1 MSAAVPTRLDVDGV
15 AAPPRSN
22 GELVFTAPWE
32 SRAFAMAIS
41 MSESGQI
48 AWEDF
53 RRHLIG
59 RIAAWEKAGE
69 GEWSYYECWLDAL
82 EALAVERGLL
92 ASRRPRRPRGGA
104 RPAAGGP
111 RPPTPPRRGPLTR
124 AGARPRRGVQVTA

>member
-59 RIAAWEKAGE
+59 RIAAWEKASE

-92 ASRRPRRPRGGA
+92 PRGTLDDRA
-104 RPAAGGP
+104 EALAQRPAGHDHRHP
-111 RPPTPPRRGPLTR
+111 HDEDP
-124 AGARPRRGVQVTA
+124 

>member
-1 MSAAVPTRLDVDGV
+1 VNAAVPTRLDVDGV

-59 RIAAWEKAGE
+59 RIAAWEKAGD

-92 ASRRPRRPRGGA
+92 PHGTLDDRAEA
-104 RPAAGGP
+104 LAQRPAGHDHRQP
-111 RPPTPPRRGPLTR
+111 HDEDP
-124 AGARPRRGVQVTA
+124 